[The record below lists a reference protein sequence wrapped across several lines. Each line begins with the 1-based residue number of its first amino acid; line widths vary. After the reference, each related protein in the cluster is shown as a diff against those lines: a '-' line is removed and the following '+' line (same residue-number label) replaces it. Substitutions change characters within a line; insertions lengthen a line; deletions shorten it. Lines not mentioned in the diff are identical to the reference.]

1 MTSCHG
7 HNETVGL
14 CRLPFIKHFPLNQ
27 RTEGQRGHIGG
38 ICHGGQESPTQG
50 LARLSPL
57 GAGLASCPAL
67 CKADASLPHVRAQ
80 VRVSLDVSAAGHGP
94 EVCPEGGPR

>member
-27 RTEGQRGHIGG
+27 RTEVQRGHIGG

-57 GAGLASCPAL
+57 GAGLASCPAV